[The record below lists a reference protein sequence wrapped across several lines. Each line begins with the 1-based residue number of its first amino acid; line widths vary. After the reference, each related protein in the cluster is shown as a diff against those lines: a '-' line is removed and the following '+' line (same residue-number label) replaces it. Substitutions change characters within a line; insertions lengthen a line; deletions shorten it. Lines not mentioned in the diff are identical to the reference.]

1 MRPNHRIT
9 RLAGRFL
16 AALAAAIFASLAAAQ
31 TAVPSAPPPTSA
43 KLSGLEGLRAEL
55 SAERSQ
61 FTPAQPLRVRFLL
74 SNTSD
79 SSIEVPAAFALGEDM
94 ATLPPSVIYGE
105 LSAPSL
111 MVHYEN
117 EPAYTLRPAN
127 LPEAKPGA
135 LRLPPHGVIGVEID
149 LRPVDKLMRYSGTHK
164 IEWRPFGGKLEPA
177 TLELRTE
184 PRKNAIL
191 VTDLGKLN
199 IVLAYDTAPRNVE
212 NFLELARTK
221 FYDGTVFHRLVP
233 NFIIQGGSPNSGS
246 TGTRPDG
253 RFLPPEFNK
262 QPFEAGTVAMALR
275 GTDPNSASCQ
285 FFIAL
290 SREPELDGNYT
301 IIGVAR
307 DEESQRTLQAF
318 NEQPTNEKDRPL
330 RPIVI
335 RYISLYDA
343 ETPMTRSAE
352 SARQP

>member
-1 MRPNHRIT
+1 MV
-9 RLAGRFL
+9 
-16 AALAAAIFASLAAAQ
+16 AALAFVAFATVASAQSGSPTPPAQPAAA
-31 TAVPSAPPPTSA
+31 AKPSIFD
-43 KLSGLEGLRAEL
+43 GLRAEL
-55 SAERSQ
+55 SSDRSQ
-61 FTPAQPLRVRFLL
+61 FTPAQPLRVRFVIT
-74 SNTSD
+74 NTTD
-79 SSIEVPAAFALGEDM
+79 AAIEIPTTFVPGEDA
-94 ATLPPSVIYGE
+94 ATLP
-105 LSAPSL
+105 LSLIFGDANAGAL
-111 MVHYEN
+111 VVHYEN
-117 EPAYTLRPAN
+117 EPAYVLRPASMPDGKAG
-127 LPEAKPGA
+127 L
-135 LRLPPHGVIGVEID
+135 LRIPAHGVIGIEID

-164 IEWRPFGGKLEPA
+164 LEWRPLGGKLETA
-177 TLELRTE
+177 SLEVRTE

-233 NFIIQGGSPNSGS
+233 NFIIQGGSPNSTS

-262 QPFEAGTVAMALR
+262 QPFEMGTVAMALR
-275 GTDPNSASCQ
+275 GNDPNSASCQ

-301 IIGVAR
+301 IIGSAR
-307 DEESQRTLQAF
+307 DEESQRTLQAL

-335 RYISLYDA
+335 RYVSLYDA
-343 ETPMTRSAE
+343 DPPMTRTSEA
-352 SARQP
+352 SRQP